1 MQNFKNILFTAI
13 LGIFLMWMAN
23 CQGFG
28 LYDIGNTT
36 TDPDSNTDTTATS
49 YRVFVTTTATTG
61 DMAFNGAPASCL
73 TYLGVERANCFCEEF
88 AITAGIDDP
97 NTTFRAWLSQ
107 SYTAPNIAAICN
119 IQGMFDTNSCSN
131 IVPDYNYVN
140 MNGEIVFNS
149 LDDIFNG
156 GTPVNP
162 VTYNEDG
169 IMASSTDVWTGT
181 DSYGMPTTLDCS
193 GWTIGSGGG
202 YNLPTGT
209 YGNSSVNDS
218 GWTFWGSY
226 NSNSALPIYCFEGPN

>member
-1 MQNFKNILFTAI
+1 MKNFKNILFAI
-13 LGIFLMWMAN
+13 SINLILLMTAN

-61 DMAFNGAPASCL
+61 DMAFNGAPASCS

-97 NTTFRAWLSQ
+97 NTTFRAWLS
-107 SYTAPNIAAICN
+107 SSTTAPNTAAVCN
-119 IQGMFDTNSCSN
+119 IQGILSATSCSN
-131 IVPDYNYVN
+131 YVPDYNYVN
-140 MNGEIVFNS
+140 MNGDIIFNS

-156 GTPVNP
+156 NLPLNP
-162 VTYNEDG
+162 VTYDESGVMPTYNE
-169 IMASSTDVWTGT
+169 VWTGT
-181 DSYGMPTTLDCS
+181 DSYGMPTNNDCS

-202 YNLPTGT
+202 GYLPSGT
-209 YGNSSVNDS
+209 YGNSTVNDS
-218 GWTFWGSY
+218 GWTFWATYTSS
-226 NSNSALPIYCFEGPN
+226 SNLPIYCFEGPN